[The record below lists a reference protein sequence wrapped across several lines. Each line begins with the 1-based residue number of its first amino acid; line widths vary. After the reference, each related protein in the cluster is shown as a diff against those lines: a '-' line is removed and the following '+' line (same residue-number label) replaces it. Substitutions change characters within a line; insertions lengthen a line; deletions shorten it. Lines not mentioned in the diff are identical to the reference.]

1 MKGKRF
7 TPEQIIRIIK
17 ESEWASKTSIYAG
30 NPGYKSRRFIDGRA
44 GTAAWK

>member
-1 MKGKRF
+1 MKGKQS
-7 TPEQIIRIIK
+7 TPEQIIWIIK
-17 ESEWASKTSIYAG
+17 ESEMGVKTLIYAG